1 MREQEEEQRIQNV
14 SFLSQTNLLTGEG
27 LGRKSKRVL
36 SSKVDRDQWKRAK
49 SVKMQEQVL
58 RMGEKGKGR
67 TKNAQTEAQLL

>member
-58 RMGEKGKGR
+58 RMEEKGKGR